1 LPSARSR
8 PARFAVLRNGHR
20 NGVNADLAAGLILAI
35 DGALRDAPA
44 RGTTMTTDS
53 HVDTLL
59 DLRLAVQELVV
70 LVPLDADINALHRGR
85 RAPASVNEPD
95 VPARSERATE
105 QAYPGS

>member
-1 LPSARSR
+1 
-8 PARFAVLRNGHR
+8 
-20 NGVNADLAAGLILAI
+20 VNADLAAGLILAI

-70 LVPLDADINALHRGR
+70 LVPLDADIEASHRAR
-85 RAPASVNEPD
+85 RRPAVDERPIED
-95 VPARSERATE
+95 ARERV
-105 QAYPGS
+105 